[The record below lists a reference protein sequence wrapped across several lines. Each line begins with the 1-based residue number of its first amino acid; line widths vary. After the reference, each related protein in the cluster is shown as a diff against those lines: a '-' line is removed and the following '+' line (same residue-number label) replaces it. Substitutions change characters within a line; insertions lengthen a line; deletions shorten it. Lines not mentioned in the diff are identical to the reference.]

1 MIEPS
6 VILYLDINKLLFDS
20 EKGFFPASGIV
31 TGGREELLVDEV
43 KELG

>member
-1 MIEPS
+1 MYYDWALCNPLLSYI
-6 VILYLDINKLLFDS
+6 LLFDS

-31 TGGREELLVDEV
+31 SGGREELDEV